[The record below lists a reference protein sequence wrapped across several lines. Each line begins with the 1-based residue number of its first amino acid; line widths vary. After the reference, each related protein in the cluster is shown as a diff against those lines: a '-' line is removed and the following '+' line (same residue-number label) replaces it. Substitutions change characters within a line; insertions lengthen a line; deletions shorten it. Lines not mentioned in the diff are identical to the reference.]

1 MLDPRAERL
10 ADILVNYSVR
20 VQPGENVLIQDTGIE
35 PAFDRALVRAVHKAG
50 GRAFVTLRDKTLDRE
65 LLMDAPPEQVE
76 LQAEFERQRMSQM
89 QCYIGYSAIR
99 NMNAMGDVPGD
110 KMDLYNKNI
119 WKKVHIDTRLPGT
132 RWVVLRYPTAAM
144 AQMAGMS
151 EDAFERFYFDV
162 CTMDYARMSAAM
174 DPLVKILA
182 ATDRVRIVGPG
193 TDLSFSIKGLP
204 PVKCDGKLNIPD
216 GEVYTAPVRDSVN
229 GVIAYNTPSEH
240 EGFTYESIRFEF
252 KDGKIVKATSND
264 NERINRVLDTDEG
277 ARYVGEFAIGVNP
290 YITKAMKE
298 TLFDEK
304 IAGSIHFTPGNSYD
318 DCFNGNR
325 SAVHWDLVLIQTPEF
340 GGGEL
345 WFDGRLVR
353 KDGLFVV
360 PELAGLNPEALK
372 GASKNFSF

>member
-1 MLDPRAERL
+1 MLDSRVEKL
-10 ADILVNYSVR
+10 ADILVNYSVG
-20 VQPGENVLIQDTGIE
+20 VKPGENVLIQDTGFE
-35 PAFDRALVRAVHKAG
+35 PAFDRALIRAVHKAG
-50 GRAFVTLRDKTLDRE
+50 GRAFHTLRDKTIDRE

-76 LQAEFERQRMSQM
+76 LQAEFERARMAKM

-110 KMDLYNKNI
+110 KMDLYNRHI
-119 WKKVHIDTRLPGT
+119 WKKVHMETRLPGT

-144 AQMAGMS
+144 AQMASMS
-151 EDAFERFYFDV
+151 EEAFERFYFDV
-162 CTMDYARMSAAM
+162 CTMDYRRMSLAM
-174 DPLVKILA
+174 DPLVAYLKK
-182 ATDRVRIVGPG
+182 TDKVRIVAKG

-204 PVKCDGKLNIPD
+204 PIKCDGQMNIPD

-229 GVIAYNTPSEH
+229 GVISYNTPSEH
-240 EGFTYESIRFEF
+240 QGFTYEGIRFEF
-252 KDGKIVKATSND
+252 KDGKIIKASAND
-264 NERINRVLDTDEG
+264 DERINRVLDTDEG

-290 YITKAMKE
+290 YITRAMKE

-340 GGGEL
+340 GGGEIY
-345 WFDGRLVR
+345 FDGKLVR
-353 KDGLFVV
+353 KDGLFVA
-360 PELAGLNPEALK
+360 PELLGLNPDRLI
-372 GASKNFSF
+372 G